1 MGRFRFRGL
10 FLAVTILSFITFA
23 GCGGSKKGGTALF
36 AGHITLTP
44 TTNSSLAL
52 GGTLVFSGS
61 AQSASGTN
69 ISTTITYTSSDTS
82 ILNIAPNGI
91 ACAGHWDV
99 AFTTCTPGATGPVT
113 VTASALGANSV
124 PTWVFVHPVIDN
136 ITVTGLLITGVPV
149 QEPCLSQTQ
158 SMTVEAHAFSQGT
171 DVTSSV
177 GPFTWTAN
185 NPSVV
190 NLIPLVNTAYNFPTN
205 QATAVANVPGITQIS
220 ATASGV
226 TSTSF
231 QQPQYANA
239 QGANSPILDFFST
252 CPIQNISLEVGTA
265 GSGQTTFVTAKGTPQ
280 TVIATL
286 TDVMGN
292 SSLPNTNGAV
302 ILGKVPLTWT
312 SSQPGVLPTGS
323 SCSESCAVS
332 TSSPGAGTVTAACS
346 PPTCNVGFPFVPAT
360 LSTTT
365 QLTTCTQFFQ
375 PTAPN
380 KAFTCQELIP
390 VPVYATP
397 LFVSPSG
404 NNTLTPPTGS
414 IAGVVTGTP
423 GAASVL
429 ATTTNC
435 AHVIPTTCSTS
446 TYYVSTAKAA
456 PGAATPIP
464 VPPNSFQ
471 FDLGGDKI
479 YMGSDFGAEIINPAQ
494 FGTTNNPFTSIGT
507 VTGNVL
513 AVSTNGFAAAFS
525 DTVHTP
531 NQVYIVNTV
540 NTTTPAIV
548 PLNIS
553 SAAAAAFSPDGLK
566 TWVVGGTGA
575 TSLYVYS
582 TVQALQGPI
591 ALSGA
596 GNSIAFS
603 PNGGFAYVA
612 EAANGAASAN
622 VTAFA
627 NCNNQVAGT
636 VPLTAN
642 PILMQVLPNVHL
654 DGKDSYGNSIPDG
667 VHVLV
672 LDATGF
678 DILTSTVSPPA
689 TGTLCPQGLTF
700 ISNDPLRLAQRI
712 ELGQGTL
719 QPVNFFPS
727 ADGSQLY
734 VVNSSSST
742 IFVYNFLV
750 GSVIGG
756 IPLLNNATPINAT
769 MSVDAGTILI
779 AGSDGMLHEITTS
792 AGGSDQVQLA
802 FPNIPNYLNAF
813 CTYSPTSGPCA
824 LNVALT
830 KP

>member
-10 FLAVTILSFITFA
+10 FLAVTILSFMSIA
-23 GCGGSKKGGTALF
+23 GCGGSKKAGTPLF

-44 TTNSSLAL
+44 TTNTSLVT
-52 GGTLVFSGS
+52 GGTLVFAGS

-69 ISTTITYTSSDTS
+69 LSTTITYTSSDTS
-82 ILNIAPNGI
+82 ILNLAPNGI
-91 ACAGHWDV
+91 ACAGHWDL

-113 VTASALGANSV
+113 VTASALGATSV
-124 PTWVFVHPVIDN
+124 PTWVFVHPAIDN
-136 ITVTGLLITGVPV
+136 VTVTGILLNGLPV
-149 QEPCLSQTQ
+149 QEPCLSGTQ
-158 SMTVEAHAFSQGT
+158 SMTLEAHAFSQGT
-171 DVTSSV
+171 DVTSAV
-177 GPFTWTAN
+177 GPFTWSAN

-190 NLIPLVNTAYNFPTN
+190 NLIPLVNSAYNFPTN
-205 QATAVANVPGITQIS
+205 QATAVANIPGITQIY

-231 QQPQYANA
+231 QQPQYANS
-239 QGANSPILDFFST
+239 QGTNSPILDFFST
-252 CPIQNISLEVGTA
+252 CPIQNISLEIGTA
-265 GSGQTTFVTAKGTPQ
+265 GSGQTSFVTAKGDSEA
-280 TVIATL
+280 VVATL
-286 TDVMGN
+286 TDVVGN
-292 SSLPNTNGAV
+292 SSLPNTNGGV
-302 ILGKVPLTWT
+302 ILSKVPLTWT
-312 SSQPGVLPTGS
+312 SSQPGVMTVGS
-323 SCSESCAVS
+323 SCLETC
-332 TSSPGAGTVTAACS
+332 TITTGSPGAGTITASCS
-346 PPTCNVGFPFVPAT
+346 PPTCNAGFPFVPAT
-360 LSTTT
+360 LSTTA
-365 QLTTCTQFFQ
+365 QVNACTQFFL
-375 PTAPN
+375 PN
-380 KAFTCQELIP
+380 LPNQSFTCQELIP

-397 LFVSPSG
+397 LFIAPSG
-404 NNTLTPPTGS
+404 NTTLTPPTGS

-423 GAASVL
+423 GSASVL

-435 AHVIPTTCSTS
+435 ASVIPTTCSTS

-456 PGAATPIP
+456 PGAETPIP
-464 VPPNSFQ
+464 VSPNSFL
-471 FDLGGDKI
+471 FDLAGDKI
-479 YMGSDFGAEIINPAQ
+479 FMGSEFGAEIINPSQ
-494 FGTTNNPFTSIGT
+494 FGTANNPFSSIGT

-513 AVSTNGFAAAFS
+513 AASTNGFVAAFS

-531 NQVYIVNTV
+531 NQVYIVNTL
-540 NTTTPAIV
+540 NSTTPAIV

-553 SAAAAAFSPDGLK
+553 AATASAFSPDGLK
-566 TWVVGGTGA
+566 TFVLGAGG

-596 GNSIAFS
+596 SNSIAFS
-603 PNGGFAYVA
+603 PNGAFAYVA
-612 EAANGAASAN
+612 EAANGAVSAN

-627 NCNNQVAGT
+627 NCNNQVAAT
-636 VPLTAN
+636 VPLPAS
-642 PILMQVLPNVHL
+642 PLLMKVLPNVHL
-654 DGKDSYGNSIPDG
+654 DGKDSYGNPIPDG

-700 ISNDPLRLAQRI
+700 ISGDPLRLAQRV

-719 QPVNFFPS
+719 QPVNFFSS

-734 VVNSSSST
+734 VANATSST

-756 IPLLNNATPINAT
+756 IPLLNNATPLSAS

-779 AGSDGMLHEITTS
+779 AGSDGMLHEVTTS
-792 AGGSDQVQLA
+792 SGGSDLVQLA

-813 CTYSPTSGPCA
+813 CNFTPASGPCA
-824 LNVALT
+824 LNVSLA

>member
-1 MGRFRFRGL
+1 M
-10 FLAVTILSFITFA
+10 AIA
-23 GCGGSKKGGTALF
+23 GCGKGSKAGSPLF
-36 AGHITLTP
+36 AARINLTP
-44 TTNSSLAL
+44 TTNTSLVL

-69 ISTTITYTSSDTS
+69 LSTTITYTSSNTS
-82 ILNIAPNGI
+82 ILNLAPNGV

-113 VTASALGANSV
+113 VTASALGGTSV
-124 PTWVFVHPVIDN
+124 PTYVFVHPVIDN
-136 ITVTGLLITGVPV
+136 ITVTGILITGVPV

-158 SMTVEAHAFSQGT
+158 SMTIEAHAFSQGT

-177 GPFTWTAN
+177 GPFIWTAN

-205 QATAVANVPGITQIS
+205 QATAVGNTPGITQIY

-231 QQPQYANA
+231 QQPQYANS
-239 QGANSPILDFFST
+239 QGANSPILDFFAT
-252 CPIQNISLEVGTA
+252 CAIQNISLEVGTA
-265 GSGQTTFVTAKGTPQ
+265 GSGQTTFVTSKGAGE
-280 TVIATL
+280 TVVATL
-286 TDVMGN
+286 TDVMGK
-292 SSLPNTNGAV
+292 SSLPNTNGDV
-302 ILGKVPLTWT
+302 VLGKVLLTWT
-312 SSQPGVLPTGS
+312 SSQPGVMAIGS
-323 SCSESCAVS
+323 SCQESCAVS
-332 TSSPGAGTVTAACS
+332 TQLPGSGTVTASCS
-346 PPTCNVGFPFVPAT
+346 PPNCNVGFPFVPAT
-360 LSTTT
+360 LSTTA
-365 QLTTCTQFFQ
+365 QLNACTQFFQ
-375 PTAPN
+375 PNAPN
-380 KAFTCQELIP
+380 PAFNCQELIP

-397 LFVSPSG
+397 LFISSTG

-414 IAGVVTGTP
+414 IAGVVTGSP

-435 AHVIPTTCSTS
+435 AHVIPSTCSTS

-456 PGAATPIP
+456 PGAETPIP
-464 VPPNSFQ
+464 VSPNSFL

-507 VTGNVL
+507 VTGNIM
-513 AVSTNGFAAAFS
+513 AVSNNGLGAAFS
-525 DTVHTP
+525 DTIHTP
-531 NQVYIVNTV
+531 NQVYIVNTA
-540 NTTTPAIV
+540 NSTTPAIV

-553 SAAAAAFSPDGLK
+553 SAATAGFSPDALK
-566 TWVVGGTGA
+566 TFVVGGPGA
-575 TSLYVYS
+575 TSLYIYS
-582 TVQALQGPI
+582 SLQALQGPI

-596 GNSIAFS
+596 ANSVAFS
-603 PNGGFAYVA
+603 PNGAFAYVA

-622 VTAFA
+622 ITAFA
-627 NCNNQVAGT
+627 NCNNQVAAT
-636 VPLTAN
+636 VPLPAN
-642 PILMQVLPNVHL
+642 PILMQALPNVHM

-678 DILTSTVSPPA
+678 DILTSTVSPSA
-689 TGTLCPQGLTF
+689 TGTVCPQGLTF
-700 ISNDPLRLAQRI
+700 ISGDPLRLAQRV

-719 QPVNFFPS
+719 QPVNFFAS
-727 ADGSQLY
+727 ADASQLY
-734 VVNSSSST
+734 VANASSST

-750 GSVIGG
+750 GSVVGG
-756 IPLLNNATPINAT
+756 IPLLNNATPLSAT

-813 CTYSPTSGPCA
+813 CTYSPATGPCA